1 MGVQLAAKL
10 GIISCPGG
18 EFFAKSVSDH
28 LIRLFK
34 RDLDRKT
41 NDLSKK
47 YGMTREEVIRGFNL
61 NSEFKIRQKV
71 SKGSPDELVL
81 PRFTVP
87 AEFTCFAN
95 GEFKATINSCVRGMD
110 LYIFQDV
117 ENHYPIT
124 FPNSGE
130 TKVLSVNDHLMCLMT
145 VIDAAVQAG
154 AATIT
159 LVLPAYPYSRQHK
172 RKGREA
178 LTAALFARMCEF
190 MGVNRIL
197 TLDIHSTEIQN
208 ACKSIAL
215 ENMHASYQIMKKLC
229 GLVDM
234 SANDLVIVSPDTG
247 AVNRNRFYADNLKCT
262 LAMLYKE
269 RDYSI
274 VTKNAGQSNIKST
287 RLLGDVKGKNVFMAD
302 DMLGTGGTLIKAM
315 RHLKEMGAKNIF
327 CGISLPLFTGNA
339 IEAFDEAYKEGCFC
353 KIIGTNGVFH
363 DDTLL
368 KKEWYISAS
377 VSELFAQ
384 FIMRLHY
391 NETTSPLLENIKIIQ
406 KLLNP

>member
-1 MGVQLAAKL
+1 MGIQISSKL

-18 EFFAKSVSDH
+18 EDFARSVTDH
-28 LIRLFK
+28 LTRLFK
-34 RDLDRKT
+34 RDLERKT
-41 NDLSKK
+41 NDLAKK
-47 YGMTREEVIRGFNL
+47 YGLPREEIVRKFNL
-61 NSEFKIRQKV
+61 NSEFEVRQRV
-71 SKGSPDELVL
+71 SKGSPDEYVI
-81 PRFTVP
+81 PRFHIPV
-87 AEFTCFAN
+87 EFTRFAN
-95 GEFKATINSCVRGMD
+95 GEFKATIESCVRGMD

-117 ENHYPIT
+117 ENHYPIF

-130 TKVLSVNDHLMCLMT
+130 SAVLSVNDHLMCLLT

-154 AATIT
+154 ATTIT
-159 LVLPAYPYSRQHK
+159 LVVPAYPYSRQHK

-178 LTAALFARMCEF
+178 LTAAWFARMCEF
-190 MGVNRIL
+190 MGVDRIL

-208 ACKSIAL
+208 SCKTIAL

-229 GLVDM
+229 SLVHLEDD
-234 SANDLVIVSPDTG
+234 DLVIVSPDTG
-247 AVNRNRFYADNLKCT
+247 AVNRNKFYADNLKRP

-274 VTKNAGQSNIKST
+274 VTKNAGQSNIKSI
-287 RLLGDVKGKNVFMAD
+287 RLLGDVNGKNVFMAD

-315 RHLKEMGAKNIF
+315 RRLKEMGAKNIF

-339 IEAFDEAYKEGCFC
+339 IEAFDEAYAEGCFC
-353 KIIGTNGVFH
+353 KIIGTNSVFH
-363 DDTLL
+363 DETLL

-391 NETTSPLLENIKIIQ
+391 NESTSPLLENIKIIQ